1 MLGMTPKQPG
11 SAGFV
16 LAGGKS
22 SRMGDDKAFLKLGD
36 KTLLEIARELLAEV
50 CEKVNIVGD
59 RARFGP
65 QAIEDIYPD
74 SGPLGGIHAAL
85 SATTSDLNLV
95 LAVDTPFV
103 EPKFLR
109 WMLHRAATT
118 HCIVTVPRLTTGF
131 QPLCAVYRR
140 SFKGFA
146 EAALKNG
153 EFKIDPLYAKV
164 RTCPITDP
172 ELNQLAFDSRMFDN
186 LNTRA
191 DFERALKAKT

>member
-1 MLGMTPKQPG
+1 MC
-11 SAGFV
+11 
-16 LAGGKS
+16 S
-22 SRMGDDKAFLKLGD
+22 SDL
-36 KTLLEIARELLAEV
+36 
-50 CEKVNIVGD
+50 GD

-65 QAIEDIYPD
+65 DAIEDIFPD

-85 SATTSDLNLV
+85 TATKSDLNLV
-95 LAVDTPFV
+95 LAVDTPFL

-118 HCIVTVPRLTTGF
+118 HAIVTVPRLAAGY

-146 EAALKNG
+146 EEALKNG
-153 EFKIDPLYAKV
+153 NFKIDPLYAKV
-164 RTCPITDP
+164 RTCPIDDA
-172 ELNQLAFDSRMFDN
+172 ELKQLAFDIRMFDN

-191 DFERALKAKT
+191 DFDRALKAKI

>member
-1 MLGMTPKQPG
+1 M
-11 SAGFV
+11 FI

-22 SRMGDDKAFLKLGD
+22 SRMGEDKAFLQLGG
-36 KTLLEIARELLAEV
+36 KALLDIARGTASSV
-50 CEKVNIVGD
+50 CDSVAIVGD
-59 RARFGP
+59 RQRFGP
-65 QAIEDIYPD
+65 EAIEDIYPNC
-74 SGPLGGIHAAL
+74 GPLGGIHAAL
-85 SATTSDLNLV
+85 ASTKSDLNLV
-95 LAVDTPFV
+95 LAVDMPFI

-118 HCIVTVPRLTTGF
+118 AAIVTVPRLTSGF

-153 EFKIDPLYAKV
+153 SFKIDALYQKV
-164 RTCPITDP
+164 RTCPITDS
-172 ELNQLAFDSRMFDN
+172 ELNQLAFDARMFDN

-191 DFERALKAKT
+191 DYDRALNKPNG

>member
-1 MLGMTPKQPG
+1 MATIQPG
-11 SAGFV
+11 SAGFI

-22 SRMGDDKAFLKLGD
+22 SRMGADKAFLELGG
-36 KTLLEIARELLAEV
+36 KTLLAVARELVAGV
-50 CEKVNIVGD
+50 CEKVAIVGD
-59 RARFGP
+59 RARFGSD
-65 QAIEDIYPD
+65 AIEDIFTD

-85 SATTSDLNLV
+85 TATKSDLNLV
-95 LAVDTPFV
+95 LAVDTPFL

-118 HCIVTVPRLTTGF
+118 HSIVTVPHLAAGY

-146 EAALKNG
+146 EQALKNG
-153 EFKIDPLYAKV
+153 KFKIDALYAKV
-164 RTCPITDP
+164 RTCPITDA

-191 DFERALKAKT
+191 EFERALKAKT

>member
-1 MLGMTPKQPG
+1 MLAMAPTQSA
-11 SAGFV
+11 SAGFI

-36 KTLLEIARELLAEV
+36 KTLLDIARALVLEV
-50 CEKVNIVGD
+50 CASVRVVGD
-59 RARFGP
+59 RGRFGP
-65 QAIEDIYPD
+65 DAIEDIFPE

-85 SATTSDLNLV
+85 SATKSDLNLV
-95 LAVDTPFV
+95 VAVDTPFL

-118 HCIVTVPRLTTGF
+118 HSIVTVPRVTSGF
-131 QPLCAVYRR
+131 QPLCAVYRK

-146 EAALKNG
+146 EDALKNG
-153 EFKIDPLYAKV
+153 RFKIDPLYAKV
-164 RTCPITDP
+164 RTCPITTA